1 MPWGRRLGRTA
12 LSVAVVGLLVTVAWA
27 SLERTSLPAGRVA
40 AMLCFAFVP
49 VLAASRGLGRL
60 RVLAVGLAASVLAAS
75 VAFDIPLADARP
87 RDGEHDF
94 IGPALD
100 AFRGGILDF
109 YDTAI
114 PFSRGSA
121 PLMHGIILLAIFG
134 AVAAAGSLIA
144 FRRPIGA
151 AVVILVAIGVPA
163 TLAPGESPLRTGALV
178 LAGLLLTLFLLRDT
192 VRPTRALAHGAVAGL
207 VLVVAATAASSSNA
221 VAKGAFVDWQSWDP
235 YDAPAE
241 PVGVR
246 YVWNSH
252 YLGITFPEEET
263 TVFKVRVPGSRRNLY
278 WRATTLDTYDG
289 RGWRETVEF
298 GEESED
304 DTIDRGDEL
313 LPPAAANPD
322 NWIQQ
327 EFTIEAL
334 RDSHLVASN
343 QPMQWA
349 PPADVTTQSAD
360 GNVVILPDGLSRDQR
375 YTAWSYVAQPKP
387 ARLAEAGTDYP
398 KAIGPYLEAFNTVPM
413 PKFGV
418 SSRDALMDLLFD
430 GYQGDVIVGSHRA
443 LYEAAREVVGEA
455 ASPYATAL
463 TLEAWFRTSGGFRY
477 DERPPLAGS
486 VPALVAFVLDHKRG
500 YCQHYAGA
508 MATMLRLLGVPARVA
523 AGFTS
528 GRYDPTSREW
538 TVTDH
543 NAHTWVEVFFPG
555 VGWIPFDP
563 TPGRGLLN
571 ARYSAVT
578 PTFAPDAQDRA
589 ALFGNPFLEQI
600 RSQQGR
606 PGLEGATRQPDP
618 GSGAGGVVRENAPS
632 LLMLIAVLVAGGI
645 IVVTL
650 AKAIRRALRFTGS
663 DLREQATACRRD
675 LAGFLADQ
683 GVDLPASATLA
694 DIGEAVDRDFGLDLG
709 PFVDAA
715 TTARFA
721 PPKAADP
728 AVRRARRELRRS
740 RRQLRRQLSLA
751 SRARG
756 AISLRSFGV

>member
-1 MPWGRRLGRTA
+1 LARTA
-12 LSVAVVGLLVTVAWA
+12 LSVGVVALLVTVAWG
-27 SLERTSLPAGRVA
+27 SLERTSLPAGKVA
-40 AMLCFAFVP
+40 AMILFALLP

-60 RVLAVGLAASVLAAS
+60 RVMAIGLVGSVLAAS

-87 RDGEHDF
+87 RDGEYDF
-94 IGPALD
+94 VGPVLD

-109 YDTAI
+109 YDTPI
-114 PFSRGSA
+114 PFARGSA
-121 PLMHGIILLAIFG
+121 PLMHGVILLAIFG

-151 AVVILVAIGVPA
+151 AVVVLVAIGVPA
-163 TLAPGESPLRTGALV
+163 TLAPGDSPLQTGALV

-192 VRPTRALAHGAVAGL
+192 LRPARALGHGAIAGL
-207 VLVVAATAASSSNA
+207 VLVIAATAASSSNA
-221 VAKGAFVDWQSWDP
+221 VAKGAFVAWQSWDP
-235 YDAPAE
+235 YDAPSE

-252 YLGITFPEEET
+252 YLGISFPEEPT

-298 GEESED
+298 GEEAED
-304 DTIDRGDEL
+304 DEIVRGEQL
-313 LPPAAANPD
+313 LPPAARDPD
-322 NWIQQ
+322 NWIRQ

-334 RDSHLVASN
+334 RDRHLIASN
-343 QPMQWA
+343 QPMRWST
-349 PPADVTTQSAD
+349 PNDVTTQTGAGGD
-360 GNVVILPDGLSRDQR
+360 VVVLPDGLSRDQR
-375 YTAWSYVAQPKP
+375 YTVWSYVAQPKP
-387 ARLAEAGTDYP
+387 ARLAESGTEYP
-398 KAIGPYLEAFNTVPM
+398 KAIAPYLEAFNTVPV

-418 SSRDALMDLLFD
+418 PSRDALMDVIFD
-430 GYQGDVIVGSHRA
+430 GYQDDVIVGSHRG
-443 LYEAAREVVGEA
+443 LYETAREVVGEA
-455 ASPYATAL
+455 ASPYAAAL

-477 DERPPLAGS
+477 DEQPPLPGTL
-486 VPALVAFVLDHKRG
+486 PALVSFVLDHKRG
-500 YCQHYAGA
+500 YCQYYAGA

-528 GRYDPTSREW
+528 GSFDATSGEW

-555 VGWIPFDP
+555 FGWIPFDP

-578 PTFAPDAQDRA
+578 PTFAPDARDA
-589 ALFGNPFLEQI
+589 ALLFGNPVLDGI

-632 LLMLIAVLVAGGI
+632 ILTLIALLLAGGI
-645 IVVTL
+645 ILVTL
-650 AKAIRRALRFTGS
+650 AKAIRRALRFAGS
-663 DLREQATACRRD
+663 DVRGQATACRRD

-683 GVDLPASATLA
+683 GVELPTSATLA
-694 DIGEAVDRDFGLDLG
+694 DIGEAVDRDFGVDLR

-715 TTARFA
+715 TAARFA

-728 AVRRARRELRRS
+728 AVRRARWELRRS

-756 AISLRSFGV
+756 AVSLRSLGL